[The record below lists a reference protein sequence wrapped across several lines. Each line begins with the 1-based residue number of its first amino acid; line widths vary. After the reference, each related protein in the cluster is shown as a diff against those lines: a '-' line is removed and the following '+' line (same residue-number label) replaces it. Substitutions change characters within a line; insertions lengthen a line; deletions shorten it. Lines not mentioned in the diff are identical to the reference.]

1 MERLERLINLVAALL
16 TAERPLT
23 RAELRERVPAYPP
36 DDRSFRRAFERDKDA
51 LRRMG
56 IPISVEPL
64 DPSAPE
70 QTEGY
75 RVPREKYELPD
86 PGLDGDELAALH
98 LAVSAVRLEG
108 AQATGAIWKLGG
120 AAGDG
125 DVSVPGLAE
134 AAARPDVALGG
145 GEHLPFLFACVG
157 ERRPVRFLYRGE
169 ERTVDPWR
177 LAFRSG
183 RWYVTGWDHG
193 RGDER
198 QFRLDRLAEP
208 GPAGEPGAFERPSA
222 ASGGPPRPW
231 EMGDEEPV
239 SALLLVDAD
248 QAEWALGHL
257 GPEAVAERRADGAVV
272 FRLRVTNRAAFR
284 SLVVGFLDRAEVLG
298 PAELRDD
305 VVAWLE
311 AVAGAGESG
320 G

>member
-1 MERLERLINLVAALL
+1 VERLERLINLVAALL
-16 TAERPLT
+16 AAERPLT
-23 RAELRERVPAYPP
+23 RAELRERVPGYPP

-51 LRRMG
+51 MRRMG
-56 IPISVEPL
+56 IPISLEPL

-75 RVPREKYELPD
+75 RVPREQYELPD
-86 PGLDGDELAALH
+86 PGLDRDELAALH
-98 LAVSAVRLEG
+98 LAMSAVRLEG
-108 AQATGAIWKLGG
+108 AQPTAAIWKLGG

-125 DVSVPGLAE
+125 EPSVPGQAE
-134 AAARPDVALGG
+134 AAAPADVALGG
-145 GEHLPFLFACVG
+145 SEHLPFLFACVG

-169 ERTVDPWR
+169 ERTVDAWR

-193 RGDER
+193 RADER
-198 QFRLDRLAEP
+198 QFRLDRLADP
-208 GPAGEPGAFERPSA
+208 RPAGEAGAFERPA
-222 ASGGPPRPW
+222 GGVGAPPPPW

-257 GPEAVAERRADGAVV
+257 GPEAVAERRADGSMV

-305 VVAWLE
+305 LVAWLE
-311 AVAGAGESG
+311 ALAGAGASG
-320 G
+320 